1 METINKSSRN
11 KALCALIP
19 IPVICVL
26 MPIIHINTWVWLI
39 TMTFSVVLYL
49 SVMTFYCIKQKC
61 YKQLFINYIMV
72 ITAVCVLYLQFV
84 YVPKKA
90 QNIERNQVEMKT

>member
-1 METINKSSRN
+1 M
-11 KALCALIP
+11 IP

-26 MPIIHINTWVWLI
+26 MLIIHINTWVWLI
-39 TMTFSVVLYL
+39 TVTLSILLYL
-49 SVMTFYCIKQKC
+49 SLMTYFCIKQKC
-61 YKQLFINYIMV
+61 IKQLMVNYLIGIV
-72 ITAVCVLYLQFV
+72 FLLTLYLQFV

>member
-1 METINKSSRN
+1 
-11 KALCALIP
+11 
-19 IPVICVL
+19 
-26 MPIIHINTWVWLI
+26 
-39 TMTFSVVLYL
+39 
-49 SVMTFYCIKQKC
+49 MTFYCIKQKC

>member
-19 IPVICVL
+19 ILVICVL

-39 TMTFSVVLYL
+39 TVTLSILLYL
-49 SVMTFYCIKQKC
+49 SLMTYFCIKQKC
-61 YKQLFINYIMV
+61 IKQLMVNYLIGIV
-72 ITAVCVLYLQFV
+72 FLLTLYLQFV